1 MRVRQTFLAITLIL
15 TGGALA
21 QDNALGTAPI
31 EDKRA
36 FGFLPNNR
44 TTEAS
49 LPFTPLTGRGKVTIA
64 LKDSFALPLG
74 LTSAA
79 FASLYHFENQ
89 NPSFG
94 QGWAGYSRRLATSY
108 GDQVV
113 GNMMTEGFMPAL
125 LHQDPRYFRA
135 GQGSKR
141 SRIASA
147 VSQIFV
153 ARTDSGG
160 RTFNFSEWGGNAAY
174 VALSNA
180 WYPDTRTAADNVE
193 KLLLQCGTDSLSN
206 VLKEFWPDVK
216 AHFQRRREA
225 KRQRQLQQTT
235 TSPAVEGGFSV
246 TAAASGSIY

>member
-1 MRVRQTFLAITLIL
+1 MPQRLTRIAITLFIAG
-15 TGGALA
+15 TAMA
-21 QDNALGTAPI
+21 QDGAPL

-36 FGFLPNNR
+36 FGVLPNNR

-49 LPFTPLTGRGKVTIA
+49 LPFMPLTAKRKMTIG

-74 LTSAA
+74 LTSGV
-79 FASLYHFENQ
+79 FASIYQFEDQ

-94 QGWAGYSRRLATSY
+94 QGLAGYTRRLATSY

-113 GNMMTEGFMPAL
+113 GNMMTEGIMPAL
-125 LHQDPRYFRA
+125 FHEDPRYFRA

-141 SRIASA
+141 SRVGSA

-153 ARTDSGG
+153 TRTDSGG
-160 RTFNFSEWGGNAAY
+160 RTFNFSEWGGNAAA

-180 WYPDTRTAADNVE
+180 WYPDTRTATENLE
-193 KLLLQCGTDSLSN
+193 KLLVQCGSDALSN

-225 KRQRQLQQTT
+225 KRQRELQRI
-235 TSPAVEGGFSV
+235 AV
-246 TAAASGSIY
+246 AAGS

>member
-1 MRVRQTFLAITLIL
+1 MHQRRTLFAITLFI
-15 TGGALA
+15 AVAAVA
-21 QDNALGTAPI
+21 QDNGVSSAPV

-36 FGFLPNNR
+36 FGVLPNNR

-49 LPFTPLTGRGKVTIA
+49 LPFMPLTAKRKMIIA
-64 LKDSFALPLG
+64 VKDSFALPLG
-74 LTSAA
+74 VTSGA
-79 FASLYHFENQ
+79 FASLYQLENQ

-94 QGWAGYSRRLATSY
+94 QGLAGYSRRLATSY

-135 GQGSKR
+135 GQGSKW
-141 SRIASA
+141 SRVGSA

-153 ARTDSGG
+153 TRTDSNG
-160 RTFNFSEWGGNAAY
+160 RTFNFSEWGGNATS

-180 WYPDTRTAADNVE
+180 WYPDTRTASDNVE
-193 KLLLQCGTDSLSN
+193 KLLLQCGTDAVSN

-216 AHFQRRREA
+216 AHFERRREV
-225 KRQRQLQQTT
+225 KRQRKLQQITA
-235 TSPAVEGGFSV
+235 PA
-246 TAAASGSIY
+246 GS